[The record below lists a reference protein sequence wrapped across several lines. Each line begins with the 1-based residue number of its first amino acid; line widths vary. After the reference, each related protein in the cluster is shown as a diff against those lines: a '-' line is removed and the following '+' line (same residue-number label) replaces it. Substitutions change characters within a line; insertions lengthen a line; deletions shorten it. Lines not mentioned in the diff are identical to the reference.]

1 MLKIAHKLKRYI
13 WQKLKQK
20 KNQNL
25 NKATID
31 NQVSS
36 SRPKVGTI
44 VVTIDNHMVITQIQ
58 IGKNIIK
65 DVFMDGGFGVNIIVE
80 RTIELRLG
88 LPKLKPAPYNLKMV
102 DQITIKL
109 VGLIRDMKI
118 FTTFPT

>member
-1 MLKIAHKLKRYI
+1 LLKIAHKLKRYI

>member
-1 MLKIAHKLKRYI
+1 LAKAKTKKI
-13 WQKLKQK
+13 
-20 KNQNL
+20 NQNL
-25 NKATID
+25 NKATTD

-80 RTIELRLG
+80 QLS
-88 LPKLKPAPYNLKMV
+88 
-102 DQITIKL
+102 
-109 VGLIRDMKI
+109 
-118 FTTFPT
+118 